1 MVVEKGYEL
10 NYVDIAWWLPMC
22 SWLRKVLSF
31 FCFLV
36 GGDDDLGDEGGTRM
50 SRPEGTTEENS
61 PESEE
66 GQPGAVCSFDL
77 DTDWLK
83 YLCLFIIYN

>member
-1 MVVEKGYEL
+1 MFV
-10 NYVDIAWWLPMC
+10 
-22 SWLRKVLSF
+22 S
-31 FCFLV
+31 CFLV

-66 GQPGAVCSFDL
+66 GQPGAVCSFGL
-77 DTDWLK
+77 DTD
-83 YLCLFIIYN
+83 

>member
-1 MVVEKGYEL
+1 M
-10 NYVDIAWWLPMC
+10 
-22 SWLRKVLSF
+22 SFFF

-66 GQPGAVCSFDL
+66 GQPGGVCSFGL
-77 DTDWLK
+77 DTH
-83 YLCLFIIYN
+83 